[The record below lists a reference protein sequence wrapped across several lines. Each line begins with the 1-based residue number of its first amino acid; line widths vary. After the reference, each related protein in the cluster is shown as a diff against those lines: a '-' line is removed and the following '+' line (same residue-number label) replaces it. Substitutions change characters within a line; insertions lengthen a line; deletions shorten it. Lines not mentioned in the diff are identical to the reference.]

1 MRSDNKFVP
10 EAKAHKWL
18 LSAPS
23 VASQTDTQP
32 SRGEH
37 REIQLGV
44 PYKPREIRTL
54 QGPGELAGIVSVQS
68 RQE

>member
-10 EAKAHKWL
+10 EAKAHRWL
-18 LSAPS
+18 LSTPS
-23 VASQTDTQP
+23 VVSQTDTQP

-44 PYKPREIRTL
+44 PYKPRGTRPL
-54 QGPGELAGIVSVQS
+54 QSPGELAGIASVQS
-68 RQE
+68 KQE